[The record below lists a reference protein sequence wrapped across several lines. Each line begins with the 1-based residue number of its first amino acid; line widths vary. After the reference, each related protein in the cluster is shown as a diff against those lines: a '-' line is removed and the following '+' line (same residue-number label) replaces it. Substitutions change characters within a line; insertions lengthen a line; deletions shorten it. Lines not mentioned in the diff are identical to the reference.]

1 MYRFLIK
8 APQSSLTPNWGYR
21 CRVAYDQ
28 IVGVSELHLA
38 ADRQRGVPGNGVGVG
53 RGEGDAGVELGAVLQ
68 VVNGQPVRLLL
79 IWVSVYERIR

>member
-1 MYRFLIK
+1 VRKDDFD
-8 APQSSLTPNWGYR
+8 G
-21 CRVAYDQ
+21 
-28 IVGVSELHLA
+28 ELLKVQTVRHS
-38 ADRQRGVPGNGVGVG
+38 VPGNGVGVG